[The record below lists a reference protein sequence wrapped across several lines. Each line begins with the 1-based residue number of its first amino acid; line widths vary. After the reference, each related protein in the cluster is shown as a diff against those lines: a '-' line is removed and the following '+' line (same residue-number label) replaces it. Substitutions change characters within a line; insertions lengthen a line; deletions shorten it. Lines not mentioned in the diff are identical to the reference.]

1 MELFEIGVQAP
12 GMQNLG
18 GKKTQPLRVQNFKS
32 TGVVAYGTYGK
43 KGGDHCECKTS
54 YDALSSQ
61 NLLRK
66 F

>member
-1 MELFEIGVQAP
+1 MELFKMGVQAP

-18 GKKTQPLRVQNFKS
+18 GKKTQPLRVQKS
-32 TGVVAYGTYGK
+32 RFWGVVAYGTCGK
-43 KGGDHCECKTS
+43 NLGASCECKTS

-61 NLLRK
+61 NLLCK